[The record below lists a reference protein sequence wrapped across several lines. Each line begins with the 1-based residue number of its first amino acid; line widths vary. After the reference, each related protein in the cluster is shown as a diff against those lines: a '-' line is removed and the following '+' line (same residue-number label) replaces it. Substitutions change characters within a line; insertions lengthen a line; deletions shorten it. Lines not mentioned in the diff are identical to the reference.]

1 MNLIECIDHYFEGT
15 KSHMDGLLEEFDK
28 QHELNNQVK
37 HVETVVWYYKG
48 EILYNISKIEI
59 HCRALRDKLE
69 NG

>member
-1 MNLIECIDHYFEGT
+1 MNLIECIDHYFEDT
-15 KSHMDGLLEEFDK
+15 KSHMKGLLEELDK

-37 HVETVVWYYKG
+37 HMETVVWYYKG

-59 HCRALRDKLE
+59 HCRALRDKQE

>member
-1 MNLIECIDHYFEGT
+1 ME
-15 KSHMDGLLEEFDK
+15 GLLEELDK

>member
-1 MNLIECIDHYFEGT
+1 MNLIECIDHYFEGM
-15 KSHMDGLLEEFDK
+15 KSHMEGLLEELDK

>member
-1 MNLIECIDHYFEGT
+1 MNLIECIDHYFEDT
-15 KSHMDGLLEEFDK
+15 KSHMEGLLEELGK
-28 QHELNNQVK
+28 QQELNNQVN

-69 NG
+69 NE

>member
-1 MNLIECIDHYFEGT
+1 MEGI
-15 KSHMDGLLEEFDK
+15 LEELNK
-28 QHELNNQVK
+28 QHEQNNQVK

>member
-1 MNLIECIDHYFEGT
+1 MNLIESIDHYFEDT
-15 KSHMDGLLEEFDK
+15 RSHMEGLLEELDK

-37 HVETVVWYYKG
+37 HVENVVWYYKG
-48 EILYNISKIEI
+48 EVIYNISKIEI